1 MEALLKRLKLAR
13 VREIYLARIDQAA
26 EEDWGYQQFLQSLLE
41 EEVLARHANRLG
53 RSKKQAAFPFEK
65 GLDQFEFS
73 FRPELRKRVFQGYL
87 ESRFVTEGKS
97 LVLIGPPG
105 TGKTHLAV
113 AIGLAQVKA
122 DFKVRFEN
130 VQRLINR
137 VLRARGLQE
146 RQEVLKPLLNCDLL
160 ILDEFGY
167 LLADP
172 AIGPI
177 LYELI
182 AGRYETSA
190 TIITS
195 NKSLTEWGRM
205 LHDASLATA
214 LIDRLLHHG
223 DVYYLKGESYR
234 LKDKK
239 PLVAKDES
247 SPEEAKHSKAVSG
260 PSYPGERSR

>member
-13 VREIYLARIDQAA
+13 VREIYRERIDEAV

-41 EEVLARHANRLG
+41 EEILARHANRLN
-53 RSKKQAAFPFEK
+53 RRKKQASFPFEK
-65 GLDQFEFS
+65 GLDQFEFN
-73 FRPELRKRVFQGYL
+73 FRPELKKRVFQGYL

-113 AIGLAQVKA
+113 AIGLAQIKA

-137 VLRARGLQE
+137 VLRARVLRE
-146 RQEVLKPLLNCDLL
+146 RQEVLKPLLDCDLL

-167 LLADP
+167 LPADP
-172 AIGPI
+172 TIGPV

-205 LHDASLATA
+205 LHDGSLATA

-239 PLVAKDES
+239 KLVVKDES
-247 SPEEAKHSKAVSG
+247 SRDGGKHSETRSV